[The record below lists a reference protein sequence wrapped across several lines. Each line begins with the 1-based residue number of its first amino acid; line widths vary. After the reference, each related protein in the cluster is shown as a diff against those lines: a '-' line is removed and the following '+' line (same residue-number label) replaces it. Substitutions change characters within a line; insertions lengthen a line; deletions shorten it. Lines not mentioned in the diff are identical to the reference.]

1 VTESTIVIRTVFV
14 CLSGLFAA
22 TFPLTFAYIADCVD
36 TDNRAAAYGLALAT
50 FGLSFS
56 IGPILGGYA
65 SIEYG
70 DRYVFLT
77 SFLLVVVDVVYIAA
91 VLPETVKNVN
101 VNIYVKYIQAFI
113 VAKLSVL

>member
-1 VTESTIVIRTVFV
+1 MQSVFV
-14 CLSGLFAA
+14 CLSGLFAE

-36 TDNRAAAYGLALAT
+36 NDHRAAAYGLALAT

-70 DRYVFLT
+70 SRYVFLT
-77 SFLLVVVDVVYIAA
+77 SFLLVVFDVVYITA
-91 VLPETVKNVN
+91 VLPETVKNAN
-101 VNIYVKYIQAFI
+101 V
-113 VAKLSVL
+113 